1 MMRIKTRL
9 VEKRGG
15 PWRGRR
21 WPCRRV
27 AARRGA
33 TWRAC
38 TLSVLFFTR
47 WLEAEG
53 HRRDSCRLNTM
64 VTVYPH
70 LRNALRERDNAV
82 WRFSRLWF
90 VARETRKE
98 KLQGGSLPCRYRLSN
113 VKSREFLYFARS
125 SIRHPSLS
133 LSLLSL
139 SLFRLATRTCVSQG
153 ARETLRDP
161 SASS

>member
-1 MMRIKTRL
+1 MMRINGAGGEKTGG
-9 VEKRGG
+9 VEKSSL
-15 PWRGRR
+15 
-21 WPCRRV
+21 C
-27 AARRGA
+27 ARRHDA
-33 TWRAC
+33 L
-38 TLSVLFFTR
+38 TLSATVFFTR

-53 HRRDSCRLNTM
+53 HRRDSVCRLNTM

-98 KLQGGSLPCRYRLSN
+98 KLQGGSLPVSLPLFEREI
-113 VKSREFLYFARS
+113 SRVSVFRPVPPFAAS
-125 SIRHPSLS
+125 S
-133 LSLLSL
+133 LSLLFPRGNAYICFS
-139 SLFRLATRTCVSQG
+139 RA
-153 ARETLRDP
+153 ARERERERRDL

>member
-1 MMRIKTRL
+1 MMRINGAGGEKTGG
-9 VEKRGG
+9 VEKSSL
-15 PWRGRR
+15 
-21 WPCRRV
+21 C
-27 AARRGA
+27 ARRRDA
-33 TWRAC
+33 L
-38 TLSVLFFTR
+38 TLSATVFFTR

-53 HRRDSCRLNTM
+53 HRRDSVCRLNTM

-98 KLQGGSLPCRYRLSN
+98 KLQGGSLPVSLPLFEREI
-113 VKSREFLYFARS
+113 SRVSVFRPVPPFAAS
-125 SIRHPSLS
+125 SLS
-133 LSLLSL
+133 LSLSC
-139 SLFRLATRTCVSQG
+139 FHVVTRIFAFQG
-153 ARETLRDP
+153 PRERERERRDL